1 MQNQNTINRQLGLSV
16 SLLGK
21 NTFACLFLCISL
33 FFSIEHCNISYSNI
47 KSILYCHIIIKSP
60 QFYRFFPAVP
70 VERVDG
76 ELGVENVKFTRS
88 QRQDGIPPSRTMTS
102 HVALAVHVA
111 ILTSLFVR
119 SLRHF
124 GIAENLRPGDENLRH
139 LTVTSRFK
147 KKSVYF
153 WQSKV
158 ITQPSFMRA
167 SS

>member
-1 MQNQNTINRQLGLSV
+1 MFFFLQNQNKINRQLGLSI

-33 FFSIEHCNISYSNI
+33 FFSIEHCNTSYSNI

-60 QFYRFFPAVP
+60 QFYRFSPAVP

-102 HVALAVHVA
+102 HVHVAVYVA
-111 ILTSLFVR
+111 ILTSLLSAINPLVVTAFLLR
-119 SLRHF
+119 STNME
-124 GIAENLRPGDENLRH
+124 G
-139 LTVTSRFK
+139 
-147 KKSVYF
+147 
-153 WQSKV
+153 
-158 ITQPSFMRA
+158 QP
-167 SS
+167 